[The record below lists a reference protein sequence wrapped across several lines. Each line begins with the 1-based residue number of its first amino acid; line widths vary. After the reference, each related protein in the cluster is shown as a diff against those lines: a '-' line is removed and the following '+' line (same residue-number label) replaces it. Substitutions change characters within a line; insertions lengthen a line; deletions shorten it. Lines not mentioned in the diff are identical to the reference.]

1 MILRSRERKKGLNL
15 LNDTER
21 KLLRI
26 LYNRNGHQNTR
37 ISIPELARFAQREVG
52 QIRKALENLREERF
66 IEWEDSM
73 DYARV
78 IPGWLQSR

>member
-1 MILRSRERKKGLNL
+1 M

-26 LYNRNGHQNTR
+26 LFNRNGHQKTR
-37 ISIPELARFAQREVG
+37 ILIPELARLAGRETG
-52 QIRKALENLREERF
+52 QIRKALERLHEERF
-66 IEWEDSM
+66 IEWEI

-78 IPGWLQSR
+78 VPGWQLYAK

>member
-1 MILRSRERKKGLNL
+1 M
-15 LNDTER
+15 NDTER